1 MKTLALGA
9 GIFIV
14 VELLLI
20 MLLAVDEWIM
30 IMLAAGV
37 MITLLSLILQ
47 YQMKL
52 VKSGR
57 DYVVHQKRQKI
68 HELNQKS
75 REHLPSE
82 SASE

>member
-14 VELLLI
+14 IELLLI

-37 MITLLSLILQ
+37 MITLLSLILH

-52 VKSGR
+52 VKSNR

>member
-20 MLLAVDEWIM
+20 MLLAVDVWIM

-37 MITLLSLILQ
+37 MITMLSLILH